1 MENQYTGSVN
11 LAITSTVCAII
22 CDNSL
27 LQYLFSGLANNS
39 FSSEHNG
46 ITYIEISKINIFAN
60 ISFYLSIIM
69 LLRSPVIIGG
79 EERCLYNLNGNIT
92 LQKEKQ
98 NKFLM
103 KILAHM

>member
-22 CDNSL
+22 CDNPL

-46 ITYIEISKINIFAN
+46 ITYIEISKINIFAKLLFIN
-60 ISFYLSIIM
+60 HYII
-69 LLRSPVIIGG
+69 LWSPVIIGG

-92 LQKEKQ
+92 LQKEKT
-98 NKFLM
+98 K
-103 KILAHM
+103 